1 MFSIRQEISFVFA
14 CDFSLPIRTRK
25 GEGAQGAGLRILAQG
40 PPHSI
45 LFLRLVHPA
54 EGWLKEEDAENNEDN
69 EEFHQYQYPQ
79 RPPPSHGL
87 EAFDIETRNAP
98 KKP

>member
-1 MFSIRQEISFVFA
+1 MPVIFSS
-14 CDFSLPIRTRK
+14 DSHTK
-25 GEGAQGAGLRILAQG
+25 GEGAQGAGLRILAQS
-40 PPHSI
+40 PPHSL
-45 LFLRLVHPA
+45 LFLCLVHPA
-54 EGWLKEEDAENNEDN
+54 EGRLKEEDTENDEDN
-69 EEFHQYQYPQ
+69 EEFDEYQYPQ

>member
-1 MFSIRQEISFVFA
+1 MPVIFLFR
-14 CDFSLPIRTRK
+14 LPHERRRSTR
-25 GEGAQGAGLRILAQG
+25 AGLRILAQS
-40 PPHSI
+40 PPHSL
-45 LFLRLVHPA
+45 LFLCLVHPA
-54 EGWLKEEDAENNEDN
+54 EGRLKEEDTENDEDN